1 MHCLT
6 EPKNLSEIRQP
17 RTPSNTPNPYS
28 CSCTLNQDRPL
39 GNFSVI
45 KKGAELSLRPSNP
58 HNHTCSFATRDTN
71 SFVSINHSR
80 NFTSPGVFK
89 FVSAT
94 ELVSFE
100 DFHCP
105 EEENPTEEASN
116 DLVSNI
122 SFEDEPKHSIAYP
135 SIHSNR
141 HSLIA
146 SITDQAIYSSA
157 ASPLD
162 QRSST
167 IYTNSST
174 TPYRKG
180 YDKNDDIDKRNKNKE
195 NYYFGRRKSNNIGIT
210 GRIYCEKCKRN
221 TFVNV
226 CVRNRQES
234 L

>member
-6 EPKNLSEIRQP
+6 DTKNQSQIREPK
-17 RTPSNTPNPYS
+17 TPSNTPNPYS
-28 CSCTLNQDRPL
+28 CSCKFHQNKPF
-39 GNFSVI
+39 GSFSVT
-45 KKGAELSLRPSNP
+45 KKGAELRLKPSNP

-71 SFVSINHSR
+71 SFVSTKHSR
-80 NFTSPGVFK
+80 NFTSPGIFK

-100 DFHCP
+100 DFNYP

-116 DLVSNI
+116 DLISDI
-122 SFEDEPKHSIAYP
+122 SFEDEPKHSIVYP

-141 HSLIA
+141 HSLIG
-146 SITDQAIYSSA
+146 SITDQALYSSI

-162 QRSST
+162 QKTST
-167 IYTNSST
+167 LYTNSSS
-174 TPYRKG
+174 TPYRQG
-180 YDKNDDIDKRNKNKE
+180 YEKNEDVDKRNKE
-195 NYYFGRRKSNNIGIT
+195 NYYFGRRKSNNVGFT

-221 TFVNV
+221 SFVNV